1 MSSNGD
7 ESSSQLQLE
16 EENFVLRTQV
26 TKLQVALKNVLSR
39 HKDGS
44 SSAPEET
51 YVSKQQFDVVMGELA
66 ELRLQ
71 VSQLRDENRN
81 LQEQLQH
88 VREVQAASGSS
99 SGAPDI
105 WEAAPVV
112 SADVDPVT
120 RSDMAFIE
128 QEINCLKQKISETRL
143 KLQAAEPSTS
153 NEEHHAV
160 PLDNQRVPQRQP
172 LQRKQIAAN
181 RHGAGAVARQR
192 AAIGPSFFGDL
203 LPRGLMPVPSSAMGA
218 AIPLAARSHVP
229 RGQGSKKN
237 GQKLS
242 KENVAN
248 QYNGANLIGR
258 PKGQRG
264 RGLPY

>member
-7 ESSSQLQLE
+7 DSSSQLQLE

-26 TKLQVALKNVLSR
+26 TKLQVALKNALNR
-39 HKDGS
+39 HRDS
-44 SSAPEET
+44 SNSAREET
-51 YVSKQQFDVVMGELA
+51 YVSKQQFEVVMGELA

-71 VSQLRDENRN
+71 VSQLRDENRS

-88 VREVQAASGSS
+88 VREAQAASGSS

-128 QEINCLKQKISETRL
+128 REINCLKQKISETRL
-143 KLQAAEPSTS
+143 KLQTAEPSTP
-153 NEEHHAV
+153 NEYHAV
-160 PLDNQRVPQRQP
+160 PLDNQRAPQRQP

-181 RHGAGAVARQR
+181 RHGAGPAARQR
-192 AAIGPSFFGDL
+192 AAIGASLFSDL
-203 LPRGLMPVPSSAMGA
+203 LPRGLMPVPSSATGSAM
-218 AIPLAARSHVP
+218 PLAGRTHVP
-229 RGQGSKKN
+229 RGQCSKKN

-248 QYNGANLIGR
+248 QYNGANLFGR
-258 PKGQRG
+258 PKAQRG
-264 RGLPY
+264 RGLSY